1 MTTNPHFVIRNV
13 APKVAEI
20 DLLDGIGGWW
30 GVEASE
36 LIREI
41 RDIDADEIRLNINSP
56 GGSVFDGVAILN
68 ALRQHPAKVVANVL
82 GLAASAAS
90 FIAVGC
96 DEVVMADNSTMMIH
110 DASGVVVGNAQDM
123 SEMSDLLDM
132 LSDNIASIYAA
143 KAGGTAQEWRAT
155 MRGEK
160 WYTADAAVE
169 AGLADRVDQR
179 PAVEPSKDAENH
191 SSRPAS
197 VDDARAALAVSQQLL
212 APAASAAIATAHVSV
227 APMPPSSSEP
237 VEHNPQKGVTMGD
250 ILKSGL
256 HNRLGI
262 QTPCDDMT
270 DEQLLAA
277 VDEALAEQVVE
288 QAPAALVPEGT
299 VLIESEQLDAL
310 RADAAAGRA
319 ARDEQVRQQ
328 RAQVVEAA
336 IADGRIAPARR
347 DHWMA
352 ALDADEEGAKALLNS
367 LAKGLVPLEAAGSAG
382 APESDGDLARK
393 AGWNTEEN

>member
-1 MTTNPHFVIRNV
+1 MIVV
-13 APKVAEI
+13 EI
-20 DLLDGIGGWW
+20 DLLDEIGGWF
-30 GVEASE
+30 GIETSE
-36 LIREI
+36 LVREI
-41 RDIDADEIRLNINSP
+41 RDAKADEIHLNINSP

-68 ALRQHPAKVVANVL
+68 ALRQHPAKVKANVL
-82 GLAASAAS
+82 GIAASAAS
-90 FIAVGC
+90 FIAAGC
-96 DEVVMADNSTMMIH
+96 DEVIMAENSTMMIH
-110 DASGVVVGNAQDM
+110 DASGIVYGNAKDMQDM
-123 SEMSDLLDM
+123 ADLLNM

-143 KAGGTAQEWRAT
+143 KAGGDAAEWRSV
-155 MRGEK
+155 MRETR
-160 WYTADAAVE
+160 WYTADEAVR
-169 AGLADRVDQR
+169 AGLADRVDKR
-179 PAVEPSKDAENH
+179 PAEDAPKHPENKH
-191 SSRPAS
+191 PRPATVS
-197 VDDARAALAVSQQLL
+197 DARAALAMSEQLVTT
-212 APAASAAIATAHVSV
+212 PAASAAH
-227 APMPPSSSEP
+227 MPPSSSEP
-237 VEHNPQKGVTMGD
+237 VETNPQIGVTMGD
-250 ILKSGL
+250 VLKSGL

-277 VDEALAEQVVE
+277 VDEALAEQAAE
-288 QAPAALVPEGT
+288 QAPTASVPEGT
-299 VLIESEQLDAL
+299 VLIEAEQLDAL

-352 ALDADEEGAKALLNS
+352 ALDADEEGAKALLES
-367 LAKGLVPLEAAGSAG
+367 LAKGLVPLEAVGSAG